1 MEDESNKPEPDNV
14 VDLWSYRI
22 QRDIRRRNEEIKAR
36 QKEAEQRRATQE
48 SKKSVSDKIRQAL
61 DKYGSFKGL
70 LRKKKDEKDKK

>member
-1 MEDESNKPEPDNV
+1 MEGESNKPEPDNV

-36 QKEAEQRRATQE
+36 QKEAEQRRA
-48 SKKSVSDKIRQAL
+48 KKSVGDKIRQAL

>member
-1 MEDESNKPEPDNV
+1 MEDELNKPEPDNV

-36 QKEAEQRRATQE
+36 QKEAEQRRAAQE
-48 SKKSVSDKIRQAL
+48 GKKSVGDKIRQAL

-70 LRKKKDEKDKK
+70 LRKKKREEDKK